1 MITEK
6 KKVKYT
12 CTSCNED
19 THVWHEAYYEEGVKL
34 LRAEKSYI
42 TWCKKSNVYVITN
55 NRG

>member
-1 MITEK
+1 MISEK

-19 THVWHEAYYEEGVKL
+19 THEWHEAYYEEGVKL

-42 TWCKKSNVYVITN
+42 TWCKKSKVFVITN